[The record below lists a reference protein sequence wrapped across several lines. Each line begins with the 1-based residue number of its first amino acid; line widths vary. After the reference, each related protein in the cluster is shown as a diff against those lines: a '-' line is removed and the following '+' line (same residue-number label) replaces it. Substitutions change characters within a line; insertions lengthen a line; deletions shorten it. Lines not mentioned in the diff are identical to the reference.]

1 MIQSNLWGLSWR
13 PTFLVN
19 IPMGVLALVAASL
32 LLVNQQAQSRRVQ
45 LDIIGV
51 VIVTAALLLFVG
63 PFVSGREAG

>member
-1 MIQSNLWGLSWR
+1 
-13 PTFLVN
+13 
-19 IPMGVLALVAASL
+19 MGVLALVAASL